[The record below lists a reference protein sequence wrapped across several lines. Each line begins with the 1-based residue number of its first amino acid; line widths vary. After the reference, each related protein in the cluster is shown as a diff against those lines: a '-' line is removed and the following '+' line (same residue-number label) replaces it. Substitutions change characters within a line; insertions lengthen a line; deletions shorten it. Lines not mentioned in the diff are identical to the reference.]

1 MLFFSQLVVASFGLF
16 RLASIAFPFYLSRFL
31 KPGPRRDMSLIM
43 YDETFFSLNP
53 QTGGLWRE
61 GTGQGKN
68 PKGWKYFFQGPG
80 RRQKIFF
87 LSLP

>member
-1 MLFFSQLVVASFGLF
+1 MF
-16 RLASIAFPFYLSRFL
+16 RAAPIAFPFYLSRFL

-53 QTGGLWRE
+53 PLEGLWRE

-68 PKGWKYFFQGPG
+68 PEGSKYFFILAVTDRSNTMRGSSG
-80 RRQKIFF
+80 KKD
-87 LSLP
+87 